1 MLVFIIFAV
10 IEEKMIAK
18 QVARFCTSA
27 SCLAKSSK
35 HHYRIPPDVKLR
47 PPIIPTI
54 NNIKVKEDHPL
65 WQFFSHKKFIRTP
78 KEVQHTSRPWS
89 VQELRKKSFED
100 LHSLWYVC
108 LKERNKL
115 YREYHIYYEEG
126 SRRSSDFIS
135 LSDDI
140 LNTMNNVKHV
150 ISEREAALGNAK
162 AEFTSSGKQYLAE
175 FRKKYLEEKDVET
188 DEWYDKLER
197 LQYAIFGIPDVLDTT
212 LKVDVN
218 FIEGVKF
225 IGNLKYDKFASKIA
239 REDICGLNDIAEM
252 YTVFEESA
260 TADGL
265 KEACTKIDEY
275 RKSNLVIPESKEIRV
290 VQGFIDDKIK
300 EAENEF
306 SSEAAEKL

>member
-1 MLVFIIFAV
+1 M
-10 IEEKMIAK
+10 MGK

-27 SCLAKSSK
+27 RCLAKNMK
-35 HHYRIPPDVKLR
+35 GRYRISPDVKLR

-54 NNIKVKEDHPL
+54 NNIKMKDDHPL
-65 WQFFSHKKFIRTP
+65 WQFFSHKKFIRSS

-89 VQELRKKSFED
+89 IQELRKKSFED

-126 SRRSSDFIS
+126 SKRSTDFIS

-140 LNTMNNVKHV
+140 LDTMNNIKHV
-150 ISEREAALGNAK
+150 ISEREAALKNAQ
-162 AEFTSSGKQYLAE
+162 AEFITGGEQYLAE
-175 FRKKYLEEKDVET
+175 FKKKYLEEKEVET

-197 LQYAIFGIPDVLDTT
+197 LQYAIFGIPDVLDTS

-218 FIEGVKF
+218 FINGVKF
-225 IGNLKYDKFASKIA
+225 IGNLKYDKFASKIG
-239 REDICGLNDIAEM
+239 REDFNGLKDIAEM

-306 SSEAAEKL
+306 SSEAVEKS